1 MMTSHLDDLERLE
14 RLRADGAISE
24 AEFLREKEKLL
35 NPKPPQP
42 LINWRSIAVK
52 AAIIAALGA
61 GFLFW
66 ASRQPHRPNA
76 GVPIEAGN
84 QVADAG
90 SAGSTNDAPSG
101 TQADPADVTSTSAT
115 AETDSA
121 DAAGSAGASDDSA
134 DVDGMNMKPGRCL
147 LDVRGATYVDGPC
160 QINLEEGGSFTI
172 YEHFGQPGYFAMV
185 IRDGD
190 SASGY
195 WNGSRD
201 SDHADSELGQLTR
214 AGACWQNDAAK
225 ICAWAK

>member
-1 MMTSHLDDLERLE
+1 MKTSGKLNEMTHHLDDLERLE

-24 AEFLREKEKLL
+24 GEFLREKAKLL
-35 NPKPPQP
+35 NPAPPQP
-42 LINWRSIAVK
+42 LINWRAIAIK
-52 AAIIAALGA
+52 AAVIAAVGA
-61 GFLFW
+61 AFLFW

-76 GVPIEAGN
+76 STPIEAGN
-84 QVADAG
+84 QVADIAAAG
-90 SAGSTNDAPSG
+90 SMTNAP
-101 TQADPADVTSTSAT
+101 TPAT
-115 AETDSA
+115 AETD
-121 DAAGSAGASDDSA
+121 GVGATTSDGATDVSA
-134 DVDGMNMKPGRCL
+134 DVDGMNLKPGRCL

-160 QINLEEGGSFTI
+160 QINLEQGGSFTI

-185 IRDGD
+185 MRDGD